1 MSRPLNSRIKPAARR
16 RGRMLAP
23 FCGGRVFR
31 AVLAVIPCVL
41 YRRGADTIV
50 GLPLLSAASES
61 LSGGVLITHPSGQRK
76 ELNLRTT
83 PTHHPDE

>member
-1 MSRPLNSRIKPAARR
+1 
-16 RGRMLAP
+16 LAP
-23 FCGGRVFR
+23 FGGGRVFR

-50 GLPLLSAASES
+50 GLSLLSAASES
-61 LSGGVLITHPSGQRK
+61 LSGGVPITHPSGQRK
-76 ELNLRTT
+76 ELNLRTR